1 MDKKSENGYP
11 RSGGESGGGG
21 QRKQLPYSVETPYG
35 FHLDLDFLK
44 YVDDIE
50 KGNTI
55 KRVHIQRKARGPPKF
70 STLPRNFSLLG
81 HGARP
86 APKDTWSSTLGP
98 KPRGR
103 ITDVQQILDFRP
115 SDGGTSGIL
124 SQNSRVQ
131 GSSFESARPREE
143 AGAGPWVLGEQP
155 LGRPNLL
162 RTSSMP
168 VTIPHRKASE
178 SGDERTENVSS
189 ENVIRAVP
197 QDRSGLH
204 QQITAALK
212 RVRELEDMVR
222 TIPELKSQICSLR
235 VEREQLILRLQVQTK
250 PQPPAHPQSA
260 SPSPAP
266 STDPGPAS
274 QPPGAK
280 AAVYPGRAESTV
292 SEAETQQE
300 SLKSTAQEEEPDR
313 LLAAQ
318 EPERQI
324 QTAEGLDRQTFL
336 NPLVYAEERQ
346 TEQLENIATPK
357 APEPLDSR
365 VFVQVTEGVSV
376 SGEEHHL
383 SVEQLQAKLVALEA
397 KLSQASEDLERTNS
411 LLKQQVEENMMKEER
426 ILQLS
431 VGGTGGGEE
440 VFRQRQTS
448 RRTSVDQ
455 QTETERVG
463 SASQETETERADM
476 VEQGTD
482 TERIVICLTGEG
494 AGGVEQGTETE
505 RFDTQDQV
513 TETEMVIVCP
523 VRPRANSVDRGTE
536 TERVDTVDQVT
547 ETLPGDS
554 LDQVTET
561 ETQTVVSVDQS
572 TETAP
577 ARPVRPAR
585 HRANSVDR
593 GTETQTVD
601 TVNRVTVTETQ
612 TGVRVDQVTET
623 QTQTAHVRPV
633 RPARHRA
640 NSVDR
645 GTETERVGTVDQVTE
660 TVVAQSAYQQT
671 ETEGDRVETSNNH
684 HREIEIESAAI
695 VSAAIESAVTEIV
708 EAERVV
714 SRSVVKEGEI
724 AESAVRFVV
733 IEIVDKENGVTANV
747 VPENVVTENVVTEN
761 VVTGSM
767 VKRQVVVVEETV
779 VEQMTLTESVV
790 TQSMTTESTVVESA
804 ATENLATESE
814 VVKNTVTESTVTGSA
829 VIESPAPESPEVA
842 PTPSSSQTQMG
853 QKESE
858 QAQPQSQDSRRGSN
872 PALAQAPRQGSN
884 PALGQVV
891 TRLTGLI
898 NEQWAQ
904 LGSSQDKPDKQETTS
919 PSAQKPAEGQ
929 GAPAAGKPLAGKAT
943 GKSGLSKM
951 SSIQS
956 QLVSS
961 LSALSAFYSPG
972 QKAAASKQQ
981 GLKSIMKKNDAADKQ
996 GNRGGAKKNLKFVGV
1011 NGGYE
1016 TTSSEEESS
1025 EEEKGEV
1032 EEEEADSSEPEE
1044 EREKEE
1050 GAGAAQGQGEATA
1063 TEDEAQGAGAQAG
1076 ETEGHEDSQ
1085 DPENSQALLEEQ
1097 PAAASGETIDK
1108 SFMEACDYIEGRMAE
1123 VVAPDKEMRHVLMV
1137 LYQEW
1142 FRVSSQKDS
1151 RADTVTLYL
1160 REVGIATPT
1169 LLRYIVNLA
1178 DGNGNTALHYSVSH
1192 SNFPVVKLLLDT
1204 GLCEVDIL
1212 NKAGYTAVML
1222 ASLTAADGSED
1233 MEVALQLLRQ
1243 GDVNAR
1249 ASQAGQTALM
1259 LSVSHG
1265 RTAMV
1270 RLLLSCQ
1277 ADLNIQD
1284 KDGSTALMCACE
1296 HGHTEIARVLL
1307 ESGHCD
1313 TSLTDKDG
1321 QRALSVAV
1329 ASSHAEIVD
1338 LLKSHSD
1345 STTTQASNPSTTTSA
1360 TIITTTTASL
1370 L

>member
-1 MDKKSENGYP
+1 MDKKSANGYP
-11 RSGGESGGGG
+11 RAGAESGDGS

-55 KRVHIQRKARGPPKF
+55 KRVHIQRKARCPPKF

-81 HGARP
+81 HGAWP
-86 APKDTWSSTLGP
+86 APKDTWSSTSTLGP

-103 ITDVQQILDFRP
+103 VTEVQQILDFRH
-115 SDGGTSGIL
+115 SDGGSGTSGGH

-131 GSSFESARPREE
+131 GGSLASARPSEE
-143 AGAGPWVLGEQP
+143 AGAGARVLGEQ
-155 LGRPNLL
+155 LLWRPNLL

-168 VTIPHRKASE
+168 VTIPHRKDSE
-178 SGDERTENVSS
+178 SGDERTENGSS
-189 ENVIRAVP
+189 ENVVCAVP
-197 QDRSGLH
+197 QDRLGLH

-235 VEREQLILRLQVQTK
+235 VEREQLILRLQDQTK
-250 PQPPAHPQSA
+250 PQPPHPPQSA

-274 QPPGAK
+274 QLPGAG
-280 AAVYPGRAESTV
+280 AAVDPGRAESTA
-292 SEAETQQE
+292 SETEMQQE
-300 SLKSTAQEEEPDR
+300 SLKSTAQEGEPDR

-318 EPERQI
+318 EPERQA
-324 QTAEGLDRQTFL
+324 QTSEGPDRQTFV
-336 NPLVYAEERQ
+336 NPLAHTAERQ
-346 TEQLENIATPK
+346 TEQSENVTILK

-365 VFVQVTEGVSV
+365 VFVQVIEGVSV
-376 SGEEHHL
+376 SGEGDLH
-383 SVEQLQAKLVALEA
+383 SIKQLQAKLVALEA
-397 KLSQASEDLERTNS
+397 KLSQASEDLDRTNS
-411 LLKQQVEENMMKEER
+411 LLRQQVEENRMKEER

-431 VGGTGGGEE
+431 EGGIGGAEE
-440 VFRQRQTS
+440 VSGERQTS

-463 SASQETETERADM
+463 SVSQETETERADM

-482 TERIVICLTGEG
+482 TERIVICLTRKT
-494 AGGVEQGTETE
+494 ADIVDQGTETE
-505 RFDTQDQV
+505 QFDTQDQV
-513 TETEMVIVCP
+513 TETEMVVVCP
-523 VRPRANSVDRGTE
+523 VRPRANSVDQGTE

-547 ETLPGDS
+547 ETPPGDS
-554 LDQVTET
+554 LDQVT
-561 ETQTVVSVDQS
+561 QTVVSVDQT

-577 ARPVRPAR
+577 ERAVRPAR
-585 HRANSVDR
+585 HRANSVDQ

-601 TVNRVTVTETQ
+601 TVNKVTVTETQ
-612 TGVRVDQVTET
+612 TGVSVEQVTET
-623 QTQTAHVRPV
+623 QTQTAPVRPV

-640 NSVDR
+640 KSVDR
-645 GTETERVGTVDQVTE
+645 RTETERVGTVDQVTE

-671 ETEGDRVETSNNH
+671 ETERDRVETSNNPH
-684 HREIEIESAAI
+684 TEIEIESAAI
-695 VSAAIESAVTEIV
+695 VSAAIESAVTEIE

-714 SRSVVKEGEI
+714 SCSVVKDGDI
-724 AESAVRFVV
+724 TESAVSFVV
-733 IEIVDKENGVTANV
+733 VESVGTENVAT
-747 VPENVVTENVVTEN
+747 ENVVTENVVTE
-761 VVTGSM
+761 SM
-767 VKRQVVVVEETV
+767 VTKRQVVVVEETV
-779 VEQMTLTESVV
+779 VEQITVTESVV
-790 TQSMTTESTVVESA
+790 TQSTTTESTVIESA
-804 ATENLATESE
+804 VTENLETESE
-814 VVKNTVTESTVTGSA
+814 VVKTTVTESMVTESA
-829 VIESPAPESPEVA
+829 VIESPAPESTAVA

-858 QAQPQSQDSRRGSN
+858 QAQPQSQNPSCGSN
-872 PALAQAPRQGSN
+872 PVKAQAQAPRQGSN

-904 LGSSQDKPDKQETTS
+904 LGGSQDKPDKQETPS

-929 GAPAAGKPLAGKAT
+929 GMPATGKPSAGKAA

-981 GLKSIMKKNDAADKQ
+981 GLKSIMKKNDADKQ

-1016 TTSSEEESS
+1016 TTSSEDESS
-1025 EEEKGEV
+1025 EEEKEEAG
-1032 EEEEADSSEPEE
+1032 EEEVDSSENEE
-1044 EREKEE
+1044 QQEEQEKEE
-1050 GAGAAQGQGEATA
+1050 GAGAAQ
-1063 TEDEAQGAGAQAG
+1063 AQEAGAQAG
-1076 ETEGHEDSQ
+1076 ETEGQEDPQ

-1097 PAAASGETIDK
+1097 PAAAGETIDK
-1108 SFMEACDYIEGRMAE
+1108 GFMEACHYIKDRMAE
-1123 VVAPDKEMRHVLMV
+1123 VVTPDKEMRHVLMV

-1151 RADTVTLYL
+1151 LADTVTLYL
-1160 REVGIATPT
+1160 REVGITTPT

-1204 GLCEVDIL
+1204 GLCEVDIQ

-1222 ASLTAADGSED
+1222 ASLTAADRSED

-1249 ASQAGQTALM
+1249 ARQAGQTALM

-1321 QRALSVAV
+1321 QSALSVVV
-1329 ASSHAEIVD
+1329 AASNAELVD

-1345 STTTQASNPSTTTSA
+1345 STTTQASNPSTT
-1360 TIITTTTASL
+1360 SL
-1370 L
+1370 PPQ

>member
-1 MDKKSENGYP
+1 MDKKSANGYP
-11 RSGGESGGGG
+11 RSEGESGGGG

-86 APKDTWSSTLGP
+86 APKDTWSSTSTLGP

-115 SDGGTSGIL
+115 SDGGSGASGGH

-131 GSSFESARPREE
+131 GSSFASARPREE

-178 SGDERTENVSS
+178 SGDERTENGSS
-189 ENVIRAVP
+189 ENVVRAVP

-260 SPSPAP
+260 SPSPAL

-274 QPPGAK
+274 QPPGAE
-280 AAVYPGRAESTV
+280 ATVDPGRAESTV
-292 SEAETQQE
+292 SETEMQQE

-318 EPERQI
+318 EPERQA
-324 QTAEGLDRQTFL
+324 QTAEGPDRQTAFL
-336 NPLVYAEERQ
+336 NPLVHTEERQ
-346 TEQLENIATPK
+346 TEQPENIATPK
-357 APEPLDSR
+357 APEPLDNR
-365 VFVQVTEGVSV
+365 VFVQVVEGVSV
-376 SGEEHHL
+376 SGEEDLL

-411 LLKQQVEENMMKEER
+411 LLKQQVEENRMKEER

-431 VGGTGGGEE
+431 VGGTGGAEE
-440 VFRQRQTS
+440 VSRERQTS

-463 SASQETETERADM
+463 SASQETETERADT

-482 TERIVICLTGEG
+482 TERIVICLIGKG

-513 TETEMVIVCP
+513 TETEMVVICP
-523 VRPRANSVDRGTE
+523 VRPRAKSVDRRTE
-536 TERVDTVDQVT
+536 TERVDTMDQVT
-547 ETLPGDS
+547 ETPPGDS

-561 ETQTVVSVDQS
+561 EMQTVVNVDQT

-577 ARPVRPAR
+577 VRPVRPAR

-593 GTETQTVD
+593 GTETQTLD
-601 TVNRVTVTETQ
+601 PVNQVTVTETQ

-623 QTQTAHVRPV
+623 QTQTAPVRPV
-633 RPARHRA
+633 RHRA

-671 ETEGDRVETSNNH
+671 ETEGDRVETSNNP

-695 VSAAIESAVTEIV
+695 VSAAIESAVSEIV

-714 SRSVVKEGEI
+714 SRSVVKDGEI

-733 IEIVDKENGVTANV
+733 IESVGKENG
-747 VPENVVTENVVTEN
+747 VTEN

-779 VEQMTLTESVV
+779 VEQITLTESVV
-790 TQSMTTESTVVESA
+790 TQSTTTESTVI
-804 ATENLATESE
+804 ENLATESE
-814 VVKNTVTESTVTGSA
+814 VVKTTVTESTVTESA
-829 VIESPAPESPEVA
+829 VIESPTPESPEVA
-842 PTPSSSQTQMG
+842 PSPSSSQTQMG

-858 QAQPQSQDSRRGSN
+858 QTQPQSQDSRRGSN
-872 PALAQAPRQGSN
+872 PVLAQAPRQGSN

-929 GAPAAGKPLAGKAT
+929 GMPAAGKPLAGKAT

-1032 EEEEADSSEPEE
+1032 EEEEVDSSELEE
-1044 EREKEE
+1044 EQEKEE
-1050 GAGAAQGQGEATA
+1050 GAGAAQGPGEATA
-1063 TEDEAQGAGAQAG
+1063 TEEEAQGAGAQAG

-1108 SFMEACDYIEGRMAE
+1108 GFMEACHYIKDRMAE
-1123 VVAPDKEMRHVLMV
+1123 VVAPDVEMRHVLMV

-1151 RADTVTLYL
+1151 LADTVTLYL

-1204 GLCEVDIL
+1204 GLCEVDIV

-1296 HGHTEIARVLL
+1296 HGHTEIVRVLL

-1321 QRALSVAV
+1321 QRAVSVAV

-1338 LLKSHSD
+1338 LLKTHSD

>member
-115 SDGGTSGIL
+115 SDGGTSGIH

-131 GSSFESARPREE
+131 GSSFASARPREE

-189 ENVIRAVP
+189 ENVVRAVP

-274 QPPGAK
+274 QPPGAE
-280 AAVYPGRAESTV
+280 AAVDPGRAESTV

-318 EPERQI
+318 EPERRI
-324 QTAEGLDRQTFL
+324 QTAEGPDRQTAFL
-336 NPLVYAEERQ
+336 NPLVHAEERQ
-346 TEQLENIATPK
+346 TEQPENVATRK
-357 APEPLDSR
+357 EPEPLDSR

-383 SVEQLQAKLVALEA
+383 SVEQLQAKLVALES

-431 VGGTGGGEE
+431 VGGTGGAEE

-455 QTETERVG
+455 QNETERVG

-585 HRANSVDR
+585 HRANSVDL

-612 TGVRVDQVTET
+612 T
-623 QTQTAHVRPV
+623 APVRPV
-633 RPARHRA
+633 RPVRNRA

-660 TVVAQSAYQQT
+660 TVEAQSAYQQT
-671 ETEGDRVETSNNH
+671 ETEGDRVETTNNH
-684 HREIEIESAAI
+684 NREIEIESAAI

-714 SRSVVKEGEI
+714 SRSLVKEGEI

-733 IEIVDKENGVTANV
+733 IGSVGKENGVTANV
-747 VPENVVTENVVTEN
+747 VPENVVTEN

-779 VEQMTLTESVV
+779 VEQITLTESVV

-814 VVKNTVTESTVTGSA
+814 VVKTTVTESTVTGNM

-872 PALAQAPRQGSN
+872 PVLAQAPRQGSN

-929 GAPAAGKPLAGKAT
+929 GTSAAGKPLAGKAT

-1032 EEEEADSSEPEE
+1032 EEEVDSSEPEE
-1044 EREKEE
+1044 EWEKEE

-1063 TEDEAQGAGAQAG
+1063 TEDEPQGAGAQAG
-1076 ETEGHEDSQ
+1076 ETEVHEDSQ
-1085 DPENSQALLEEQ
+1085 DPENSQALVEEQ
-1097 PAAASGETIDK
+1097 PAASSGETIDK
-1108 SFMEACDYIEGRMAE
+1108 GFMEACDYIEGRMAE
-1123 VVAPDKEMRHVLMV
+1123 VVAPDKEMRRVLMV

-1151 RADTVTLYL
+1151 LADTVTLYL

-1321 QRALSVAV
+1321 QRALSVAE